1 MVAVSYDRI
10 IIRDR
15 HYRFIVLLN
24 EVCLSCLIVFHTD
37 ISAKT
42 YFFRIFRSAKLKR
55 ITIFQPVIRCFYLI
69 AVSDLLLEHT
79 ITVTDTAS
87 VRCISQCCKRIQETC
102 CQTSESTVT
111 KCRIRLLILDHVQVD
126 SHLFQ
131 SFFYFLI
138 CRHVDQV
145 VSESSSEQ
153 EFHGHVIYG
162 LRIVF
167 LILFL
172 CCKPVIDDGFLYSI
186 RNCLEQLLR
195 SCLFYFLTEQCLY
208 IVPYISFKYVFFKSW
223 IIHFLLPFL
232 KTGL

>member
-55 ITIFQPVIRCFYLI
+55 VTIFQPVIRCFYLI

-79 ITVTDTAS
+79 ITVTDTA
-87 VRCISQCCKRIQETC
+87 
-102 CQTSESTVT
+102 SESTVT

-186 RNCLEQLLR
+186 RNCLEQLLW
-195 SCLFYFLTEQCLY
+195 SCLFYFLTEQCLH
-208 IVPYISFKYVFFKSW
+208 IVPHISFKYVFFKSW